1 MNIHCWIIL
10 FHLFGASP
18 SYNNKIIKRVL
29 PKAHICE
36 RIYSEAKKQNVDPL
50 LAISVAWHE
59 SRFKNVTSGKGA
71 KGPMGVIPKYHCPKK
86 GKCDYVK
93 AGVSALKKFLG
104 DDLCTSLAQ
113 YNRGLKGQCKKGRSE
128 YGYAKKVLKMYDF
141 LLGCQYGC

>member
-10 FHLFGASP
+10 FNLLGASP
-18 SYNNKIIKRVL
+18 SYNQKIMKRVL
-29 PKAHICE
+29 PKMEICSQ
-36 RIYSEAKKQNVDPL
+36 IYIEAEKQGVDPL
-50 LAISVAWHE
+50 LAISVGWHE

-86 GKCDYVK
+86 GECDYIE

-104 DDLCTSLAQ
+104 DDLCKSLAM
-113 YNRGLKGQCKKGRSE
+113 YNRGLKGMCKKGRSE
-128 YGYAKKVLKMYDF
+128 YGYAKRVLKMYDL